1 MPRINPASIDQIDNS
16 TQATLESVKS
26 KLGMVPN
33 LFATLAHSSVALNGY
48 ISLAEIVTKGKLN
61 ARQRELIALAVAQ
74 INECQ
79 YCLSAH
85 TLLGKGAGLSESEM
99 MDARVGV
106 SINTTDQA
114 ISALARK
121 VVAQKAILSDAELNS
136 ARSAG
141 LKDDL
146 ILEVVSNVI
155 LNLMSNYVNHIA
167 QTAIDFPLVSVTQQH
182 AA

>member
-1 MPRINPASIDQIDNS
+1 MPRINPALIDQIDNS
-16 TQATLESVKS
+16 TQATLASVKS

-33 LFATLAHSSVALNGY
+33 LFATLAHSPVALNGY
-48 ISLAEIVTKGKLN
+48 LSLAEIVTKGELN

-74 INECQ
+74 TNECQ

-106 SINTTDQA
+106 SINSVDQA
-114 ISALARK
+114 ISTLARK
-121 VVAQKAILSDAELNS
+121 IVAQKAMLNDTELNA

-141 LKDDL
+141 LNDGV
-146 ILEVVSNVI
+146 ILEVVANVS

-167 QTAIDFPLVSVTQQH
+167 QTDIDFPLVPVSQQH